1 MHVII
6 GSILEDIDDKHFITG
21 SILEDVIDKYLII
34 GSILD
39 DTNDPK
45 THYRQFSVTFSI
57 LLPVFIAVTRNTFP
71 VRHFWISIIVICTL
85 VAPGSSIFII
95 TFTNWFVVNF
105 VKVASVS
112 EWMSRGFG
120 VWTGTSLARYV
131 IWWRGGTIKTF
142 PANRKLVLN
151 DNYFSFDQ
159 KIPELEAA
167 LQAKINNFKYQATSQ
182 FEGLVNFDLLLFCK
196 QKQARQWHKG
206 GLTTGCLLID

>member
-1 MHVII
+1 MIPMNSTWVI
-6 GSILEDIDDKHFITG
+6 GSILENVYDKKLIIGKILDDINDKYLITG
-21 SILEDVIDKYLII
+21 SSLEDVIDKYLVI

-39 DTNDPK
+39 DINGSK
-45 THYRQFSVTFSI
+45 KYFRQSSVTFSI
-57 LLPVFIAVTRNTFP
+57 LLPIFIAVTRDTFP
-71 VRHFWISIIVICTL
+71 VWHFWISIIVICTL

-95 TFTNWFVVNF
+95 TFTNWLVVNF

-112 EWMSRGFG
+112 ERMSRGFG

-159 KIPELEAA
+159 KIPGLEAA
-167 LQAKINNFKYQATSQ
+167 LQAKINNFKYQA
-182 FEGLVNFDLLLFCK
+182 
-196 QKQARQWHKG
+196 
-206 GLTTGCLLID
+206 

>member
-34 GSILD
+34 GSILE

-57 LLPVFIAVTRNTFP
+57 LLPVFIAVTRDTFP
-71 VRHFWISIIVICTL
+71 VWHFWISIIVICTL

-95 TFTNWFVVNF
+95 TFTNWLVVNF

-112 EWMSRGFG
+112 ERMSRGFG

-159 KIPELEAA
+159 
-167 LQAKINNFKYQATSQ
+167 NNSRIRSCFASQ
-182 FEGLVNFDLLLFCK
+182 DK
-196 QKQARQWHKG
+196 QF
-206 GLTTGCLLID
+206 